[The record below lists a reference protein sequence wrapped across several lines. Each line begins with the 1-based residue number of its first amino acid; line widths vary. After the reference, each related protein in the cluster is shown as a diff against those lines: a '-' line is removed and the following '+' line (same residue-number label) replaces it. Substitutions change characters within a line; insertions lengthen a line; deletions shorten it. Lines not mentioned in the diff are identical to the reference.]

1 MAFSRR
7 RHMARLA
14 AVQALYQAEITGQ
27 RPAAVVLE
35 FHKHR
40 RGEVIDG
47 VSFQDLDEDLF
58 NELVVAVS
66 QEPEAL
72 DALLSQ
78 VLSADWPVGRLERLL
93 RIILRLGAYELRSRP
108 KVPVGVVIN
117 ECLDLAHA
125 FYDGK
130 EPGMVNG
137 VLDRLAKTLRSPEA
151 AAGGEARRA
160 GRG

>member
-1 MAFSRR
+1 
-7 RHMARLA
+7 MARLA

-66 QEPEAL
+66 QEAEAL

-78 VLSADWPVGRLERLL
+78 ALSADWPVGRLERLL

-137 VLDRLAKTLRSPEA
+137 VLDRLAKTLRRPEA
-151 AAGGEARRA
+151 ATGGEARRA

>member
-1 MAFSRR
+1 
-7 RHMARLA
+7 MARLA
-14 AVQALYQAEITGQ
+14 AVQALYQIEITGQ

-40 RGEVIDG
+40 RGEEIEG
-47 VSFQDLDEDLF
+47 VSFKDLDEDLF

-78 VLSADWPVGRLERLL
+78 ALAAEWPVERLERLL

-125 FYDGK
+125 FYEGK

-137 VLDRLAKTLRSPEA
+137 VLDRLAKTLRAPEPPAGRA
-151 AAGGEARRA
+151 AQGA

>member
-1 MAFSRR
+1 
-7 RHMARLA
+7 MARLA
-14 AVQALYQAEITGQ
+14 AVQALYQVEITGQ

-40 RGEVIDG
+40 RDEELDG
-47 VSFQDLDEDLF
+47 VSFRDLDEDLF

-72 DALLSQ
+72 DALLSE
-78 VLSADWPVGRLERLL
+78 VLAAEWPVERLERLL

-137 VLDRLAKTLRSPEA
+137 VLDRLARMLRGPEA
-151 AAGGEARRA
+151 STARERHRA
-160 GRG
+160 RQG

>member
-1 MAFSRR
+1 
-7 RHMARLA
+7 MARLA
-14 AVQALYQAEITGQ
+14 AVQALYQVEITGQ

-40 RGEVIDG
+40 RGEEIDG
-47 VSFQDLDEDLF
+47 VSFKDLDEDLF

-66 QEPEAL
+66 QEPETL

-78 VLSADWPVGRLERLL
+78 TLAAEWPVERLERLL

-137 VLDRLAKTLRSPEA
+137 VLDRLAKALRGPEV
-151 AAGGEARRA
+151 AAGSPGRQA

>member
-1 MAFSRR
+1 
-7 RHMARLA
+7 MARLA
-14 AVQALYQAEITGQ
+14 AVQALYQVEITGQ

-35 FHKHR
+35 FHEHR
-40 RGEVIDG
+40 RGEEIDG
-47 VSFQDLDEDLF
+47 ISFKDLDEDLF

-78 VLSADWPVGRLERLL
+78 ALAVEWPVERLDRLL

-137 VLDRLAKTLRSPEA
+137 VLDHLAKALRGPEV
-151 AAGGEARRA
+151 AAGGAGRRA

>member
-1 MAFSRR
+1 
-7 RHMARLA
+7 MARLA
-14 AVQALYQAEITGQ
+14 AVQALYQVEITGQ

-40 RGEVIDG
+40 RGEEIDG
-47 VSFQDLDEDLF
+47 VSFRDLDEDLF

-66 QEPEAL
+66 REPEAL
-72 DALLSQ
+72 DALLSKT
-78 VLSADWPVGRLERLL
+78 LATEWPVERLEHLL

-130 EPGMVNG
+130 EPGMVNA
-137 VLDRLAKTLRSPEA
+137 VLDRLAKVVRGPEVA
-151 AAGGEARRA
+151 ADGGGRRA
-160 GRG
+160 DHG